1 MRPLKASW
9 NMAMLIESSSFAV
22 LLRKR
27 SDYPW
32 MLHWAVLTPLLLTVF
47 ITGILHG
54 FWGEQPRVW
63 YEDIRTT
70 YPGITV
76 VMRIITNYSASALY
90 AVYCAILIYAVA
102 VRDRGRI
109 IFVLNFVIMA
119 LIYALAVTQL
129 LKAGLGMPRPGYPLP
144 LHPFS
149 FSHNYSS
156 FPSGHTVS
164 IITAALPLALW
175 IGSKKAYISFSLLIA
190 VVGISR
196 LWLGAHHPV
205 DILGGIV
212 VGSMATRFILPSR
225 YSLGRKNLLYAH

>member
-1 MRPLKASW
+1 
-9 NMAMLIESSSFAV
+9 
-22 LLRKR
+22 
-27 SDYPW
+27 
-32 MLHWAVLTPLLLTVF
+32 LTPLLFTMLL
-47 ITGILHG
+47 TGILHG

-63 YEDIRTT
+63 YEALRTA

-90 AVYCAILIYAVA
+90 AVYCAILIYAVV

-109 IFVLNFVIMA
+109 IFVLRFIIMA
-119 LIYALAVTQL
+119 LIYALVVTQL
-129 LKAGLGMPRPGYPLP
+129 LKAGLGMPRPGHILP
-144 LHPFS
+144 PHPFS

-175 IGSKKAYISFSLLIA
+175 ISGKNACISLSMLITS
-190 VVGISR
+190 VGISR

-205 DILGGIV
+205 DIFGGIL
-212 VGSMATRFILPSR
+212 VGSLAARFIFYRPCPMFIKKGS
-225 YSLGRKNLLYAH
+225 

>member
-63 YEDIRTT
+63 YEYLRMT
-70 YPGITV
+70 YPRITAA
-76 VMRIITNYSASALY
+76 MRAITNYSEFILH
-90 AVYCAILIYAVA
+90 AVYCTILIHAVV
-102 VRDRGRI
+102 VRDRDKI
-109 IFVLNFVIMA
+109 IFVLRFVIMA
-119 LIYALAVTQL
+119 LIYALVMTQF
-129 LKAGLGMPRPGYPLP
+129 LKAGLGMPRPGHPLP
-144 LHPFS
+144 PHPFN
-149 FSHNYSS
+149 FSYNYSS

-175 IGSKKAYISFSLLIA
+175 GGRKKVCILLAITIA
-190 VVGISR
+190 AVGMSR
-196 LWLGAHHPV
+196 LWLGTHHPV
-205 DILGGIV
+205 DVLGSIV
-212 VGSMATRFILPSR
+212 VSSMAVRSILPPHCP
-225 YSLGRKNLLYAH
+225 GNPPKKE